1 MPDAFLPAKQ
11 NQGALGRISSFFL
24 APEMVGA
31 GGLRL
36 PSDAPLPGGAPLG
49 SLSSIAVKCLGSKGV
64 VCQN

>member
-49 SLSSIAVKCLGSKGV
+49 SL
-64 VCQN
+64 